1 MAMLM
6 RDTETPA
13 PIFARSLA
21 GAASLLLV
29 AACAGDPTP
38 ATDDDTGGS
47 SDGPGINLTDTP
59 GDDGD
64 DVGDDQSSFDD
75 DGDDSDSGPPVNQF
89 KCTNVDFI
97 FVVDNSSSM
106 QDEQQF
112 LAQGVP
118 GFVSAMQNALPEV
131 ESFRVGVV
139 DTDSYPALGTNGD
152 ALDGCPPDDPEV
164 DCGTCDYQLGAF
176 VSKPTSGSDP
186 ALSCEFSTGAS
197 YMDGKAETFA
207 NEFGCAALVGTTGNP
222 VEQQAGALVAAVS
235 SDLNGEGGCN
245 DGFVRDDA
253 LLVFL
258 LITDEEDNHASVP
271 EPQGGSTGEPQEWFD
286 ALVAAKDGKDA
297 NVVALGLLGGSP
309 KFADCA
315 DLSQGVDGAEQSSR
329 LVDFVERFPTSFVGS
344 VCSEGY
350 GEFFQDALAT
360 VSEGCANFIP

>member
-1 MAMLM
+1 MAMII
-6 RDTETPA
+6 RDSNA
-13 PIFARSLA
+13 PHGACSLA
-21 GAASLLLV
+21 SALSLLLL
-29 AACAGDPTP
+29 AACGGENNPSGN
-38 ATDDDTGGS
+38 DDDTGGS
-47 SDGPGINLTDTP
+47 SDGPGINISDSSGGG
-59 GDDGD
+59 GDDDIGD
-64 DVGDDQSSFDD
+64 DAPFDD
-75 DGDDSDSGPPVNQF
+75 DGDDGTDDGPPINQF

-118 GFVSAMQNALPEV
+118 GFVSAMQNALPDV

-152 ALDGCPPDDPEV
+152 ALDGCPIDDPEL
-164 DCGTCDYQLGAF
+164 DCTTCDYQLGAF
-176 VSKPTSGSDP
+176 VSKPTSASDP
-186 ALSCEFSTGAS
+186 SLSCEFSTGAS

-207 NEFGCAALVGTTGNP
+207 NEFGCAALVGIEGNP
-222 VEQQAGALVAAVS
+222 VEQQAGALVSAVS
-235 SDLNGEGGCN
+235 PDLNAAGGCN
-245 DGFVRDDA
+245 EGFVRDDA

-258 LITDEEDNHASVP
+258 LISDEEDNHTSQP
-271 EPQGGSTGEPQEWFD
+271 EPQGGSLGEPQEWFD
-286 ALVAAKDGKDA
+286 AIVAAKDGKDA

-309 KFADCA
+309 KFPDCA
-315 DLSQGVDGAEQSSR
+315 DLSQGIDGAEQSSR
-329 LVDFVERFPTSFVGS
+329 LVDLVERFPTSFVGS